1 MSKIDKHLERIEL
14 MIKRRLPLG
23 EDDQKM
29 LWTEYLRQKE
39 LAEGHVRSM
48 ANHSPAGPGRE

>member
-1 MSKIDKHLERIEL
+1 MSKIEKHLERIEL

-29 LWTEYLRQKE
+29 LWAEYLRQKE
-39 LAEGHVRSM
+39 LAERHVSGM
-48 ANHSPAGPGRE
+48 ASHSPAGPGRE